1 MNASATRYKNNKLSN
16 IAAVLMG
23 FFLQLGL
30 QGCGSSNSGPDNRP
44 TLSIN
49 APTVVEGQAGDANEL
64 IFTVTLSENAA
75 TTLTLSYTT
84 ADDVATIA
92 DNDYTAANGSV
103 TIQAGTS
110 TANISVFTQGD
121 VIFEVPETFN
131 LVVDNP
137 QGLSIKTTSIT
148 GQGTIT
154 NDDNANPKGY
164 FSGNARLNA
173 IDLTDITGMMY
184 NGRLML
190 FSPSQNVLFDI
201 TAFNSTV
208 NDYTANADVYEAGFK
223 TETITLAGTTD
234 EMSITG
240 TFDGGSGLAT
250 GSFSIVFD
258 VNNNVAATSERILH
272 PGAGNWAGTI
282 YGVEIDP
289 RAALRTDPDLITSGD
304 YTMFDYDS
312 PSCTT
317 YEEVMTIPDEQ
328 INIYQLSHNV
338 SNRDL
343 GDNVR
348 CLYISTG
355 HTGFTSV
362 LSIDSVN
369 TLVFAYANGAISLF
383 GIMTY

>member
-16 IAAVLMG
+16 IAAILMS
-23 FFLQLGL
+23 FFLLLGL
-30 QGCGSSNSGPDNRP
+30 QGCSSSNSGPDNRP

-137 QGLSIKTTSIT
+137 QGLDIKTTSIT

-190 FSPSQNVLFDI
+190 FSPSQNILFNI
-201 TAFNSTV
+201 TSFDSTV
-208 NDYTANADVYEAGFK
+208 NDYTANADVYEAGVK
-223 TETITLAGTTD
+223 TQTITLAGITD

-250 GSFSIVFD
+250 GSFSIAFD
-258 VNNNVAATSERILH
+258 MNNNVGATLDRIQH
-272 PGAGNWAGTI
+272 TNAVYWAGII
-282 YGVEIDP
+282 YGVE
-289 RAALRTDPDLITSGD
+289 TDSDNGFIISSTGVYSIFDFTSPNCD
-304 YTMFDYDS
+304 
-312 PSCTT
+312 TT
-317 YEEVMTIPDEQ
+317 KTAVLSIPDEQ
-328 INIYQLSHNV
+328 VNIYGLAHNV
-338 SNRDL
+338 IQNDA
-343 GDNVR
+343 
-348 CLYISTG
+348 CQYISLN

-362 LSIDSVN
+362 LSINSVD
-369 TLVFAYANGAISLF
+369 TIVFAYANGDFSLF
-383 GIMTY
+383 GVMTK

>member
-1 MNASATRYKNNKLSN
+1 MNTSATRYKNNKLSN
-16 IAAVLMG
+16 IAAILMG
-23 FFLQLGL
+23 FFLLLGL
-30 QGCGSSNSGPDNRP
+30 QGCSSSNSGPDNRP
-44 TLSIN
+44 TLSID

-84 ADDVATIA
+84 ADDLATIA

-137 QGLSIKTTSIT
+137 QGLDIKTTSIT

-190 FSPSQNVLFDI
+190 FSPSQNILFNI
-201 TAFNSTV
+201 TSFDSTV
-208 NDYTANADVYEAGFK
+208 NDYTANADVYEAGVK
-223 TETITLAGTTD
+223 TQTITLAGTTD

-250 GSFSIVFD
+250 GSFSIAFD
-258 VNNNVAATSERILH
+258 VNNNVGATSDRILH
-272 PGAGNWAGTI
+272 PGAFEWAGTI
-282 YGVEIDP
+282 YGVEVDTSP
-289 RAALRTDPDLITSGD
+289 ALRTNPGSLVNDD
-304 YTMFDYDS
+304 YSLFDYNA
-312 PSCTT
+312 PSCRT
-317 YEEVMTIPDEQ
+317 ENEVMAIPDNQ
-328 INIYQLSHNV
+328 VNIYSLSHDVIQRENC
-338 SNRDL
+338 
-343 GDNVR
+343 G
-348 CLYISTG
+348 YISAG
-355 HTGFTSV
+355 HTGLTSV
-362 LSIDSVN
+362 LSINAVN
-369 TLVFAYANGAISLF
+369 TLVFAYANGAYSLF
-383 GIMTY
+383 GVMTY

>member
-1 MNASATRYKNNKLSN
+1 MNTSATRYKNNKLSN

-23 FFLQLGL
+23 FFLLLGL
-30 QGCGSSNSGPDNRP
+30 QGCSSSNSGPDNRP
-44 TLSIN
+44 TLSID

-84 ADDVATIA
+84 TDDLATIA

-137 QGLSIKTTSIT
+137 QGLDIKTTSIT

-190 FSPSQNVLFDI
+190 FSPSQNILFNI
-201 TAFNSTV
+201 TSFDATV
-208 NDYTANADVYEAGFK
+208 NDYTANADVYEAGVK
-223 TETITLAGTTD
+223 TQTITLAGTTD

-240 TFDGGSGLAT
+240 TFAGGSGLAT
-250 GSFSIVFD
+250 GSFSIAFD
-258 VNNNVAATSERILH
+258 VNNNVGATSDRILH

-282 YGVEIDP
+282 YGVEVDSN
-289 RAALRTDPDLITSGD
+289 AAFRTNPNLLTSGD
-304 YTMFDYDS
+304 YGVFDYDS
-312 PSCTT
+312 PSCDSSN
-317 YEEVMTIPDEQ
+317 EVMTIPNDQ
-328 INIYQLSHNV
+328 VNIYELSHNITQ
-338 SNRDL
+338 NDA
-343 GDNVR
+343 
-348 CLYISTG
+348 CQYISNG
-355 HTGFTSV
+355 HTGLTSV
-362 LSIDSVN
+362 LSINSVN
-369 TLVFAYANGAISLF
+369 TLVFAYANDTYSLF
-383 GIMTY
+383 GVMTY